1 MSWAMY
7 ESSENG
13 DYILEENIEL
23 VTNFICANLNNWSPN
38 RSYYQAQYNYG
49 TKLYHVW
56 RRKRKLHTIAKKG
69 EASCR
74 GELVNFFADQKHKNC
89 ICSTV

>member
-7 ESSENG
+7 ESFENG

-38 RSYYQAQYNYG
+38 RSYYQAQYNYA
-49 TKLYHVW
+49 TKLYYVCKW
-56 RRKRKLHTIAKKG
+56 RRKRGFRPFAKKP
-69 EASCR
+69 EAICND
-74 GELVNFFADQKHKNC
+74 ELVNCFAD
-89 ICSTV
+89 

>member
-38 RSYYQAQYNYG
+38 RSYYQAQYNYA
-49 TKLYHVW
+49 TKLYYVCKW
-56 RRKRKLHTIAKKG
+56 RRKRGFRPFARKQ
-69 EASCR
+69 EAICND
-74 GELVNFFADQKHKNC
+74 ELVNCFTD
-89 ICSTV
+89 

>member
-38 RSYYQAQYNYG
+38 RSYYQAQYNYA
-49 TKLYHVW
+49 TKLYYVCKW
-56 RRKRKLHTIAKKG
+56 RRKCGFRPFAKKQ
-69 EASCR
+69 EAICND
-74 GELVNFFADQKHKNC
+74 ELVNCFAD
-89 ICSTV
+89 

>member
-38 RSYYQAQYNYG
+38 RSYYQAQYNYA
-49 TKLYHVW
+49 TKLYYVCKW
-56 RRKRKLHTIAKKG
+56 RRKRGFHPFAKKQ
-69 EASCR
+69 EAICND
-74 GELVNFFADQKHKNC
+74 ELVNCFAD
-89 ICSTV
+89 

>member
-1 MSWAMY
+1 MSRDMY

-38 RSYYQAQYNYG
+38 RSYYQAQYNYA
-49 TKLYHVW
+49 TKLYYVCKW
-56 RRKRKLHTIAKKG
+56 RRKRGFRPFAQKKG
-69 EASCR
+69 DNLQR
-74 GELVNFFADQKHKNC
+74 
-89 ICSTV
+89 

>member
-38 RSYYQAQYNYG
+38 RSYYQAQYNYA
-49 TKLYHVW
+49 TKLYYVCRW
-56 RRKRKLHTIAKKG
+56 RRKRGFGPFAKK
-69 EASCR
+69 
-74 GELVNFFADQKHKNC
+74 LVICIIKNLQR
-89 ICSTV
+89 